1 MVVSKTC
8 DAGVC
13 VAQPRVGTELVRD
26 VAPGYSRLA
35 SNVLMRCLLPLPLS
49 STHPNPSNTSTGLV
63 LLHFILSYGL
73 AARTSSSPPS
83 LSPSYC
89 VRQNERKHRAPPIH
103 LALDPQ
109 HARYSS
115 SSSRG
120 GTVTL
125 ADETKELAPACMMRP
140 CVRAADIRHRFHI
153 DIPLSLSP
161 VWLLTDPLT

>member
-1 MVVSKTC
+1 MRYWCLS
-8 DAGVC
+8 
-13 VAQPRVGTELVRD
+13 VAQPRVGTELVHD

-49 STHPNPSNTSTGLV
+49 STHPNPSNTPISTGLV
-63 LLHFILSYGL
+63 LLHSYLVLWSGCSHIFL
-73 AARTSSSPPS
+73 PTFSLSSSC
-83 LSPSYC
+83 C

-125 ADETKELAPACMMRP
+125 ADETKELAPACMMHA